1 MNPVSPAE
9 KIENMGSYV
18 QKGQKILNSQLLAPV
33 LQRRNDMEFI
43 RALAG
48 YWFPGVTYLGSV
60 LEELPAKLRTLLARF
75 KKPERDYYSADY
87 PDDWTL

>member
-33 LQRRNDMEFI
+33 LQCRNGMEFI

-60 LEELPAKLRTLLARF
+60 FEELPAKLRTLLARF
-75 KKPERDYYSADY
+75 KKPERDYYSANY